1 MILIIDMTWKNNSLA
16 FDEFVLPIV
25 SVVKPLEKCTIKH
38 FLEVNP
44 QLLSE
49 CSKIILSGTA
59 LKDHAT
65 LRQVDKFSWV
75 KTFDNP
81 ILGICAGI
89 QTIASVFGE
98 SLTPC
103 LKIGMEEITTQ
114 KANPLFEGHFKA
126 YTLHNFSVEA
136 PTNFEVLAH
145 SAKCIQAVKHKQ
157 KNIYGVLFNPE
168 VRNQTILENFVQLV

>member
-1 MILIIDMTWKNNSLA
+1 MILIIDMSWKNDSLA

-25 SVVKPLEKCTIKH
+25 SVVKQLEKCTVKH
-38 FLEVNP
+38 FLEVDP
-44 QLLSE
+44 QLFSE

-75 KTFDNP
+75 KTFANP
-81 ILGICAGI
+81 ILGICAGV
-89 QTIASVFGE
+89 QTIAKVFGE

-103 LKIGMEEITTQ
+103 LQIGMEEITTQ
-114 KANPLFEGHFKA
+114 KANPLFEGNFKA
-126 YTLHNFSVEA
+126 YTLHNFSFVA

-168 VRNQTILENFVQLV
+168 VRNQAILENFVQLI